1 MSKEWI
7 GPPPVNKEF
16 ENKKAILEKN
26 SRSIAK
32 SFSKHF
38 NRPIKAESFV
48 MVDFYQELI
57 IAEPATAKFYVN
69 MISDNTISNNQ
80 LQFYYSIF
88 SSHQK
93 TPAFVF
99 PEEKKLFNQF
109 FEKLSLILSTFYASV
124 EVIYMGQV
132 EFSRPYGSLLNM
144 ISAPKMEIFQDN
156 IKIMGVAP
164 RFKHLDAT
172 SDKEKKTNVVN
183 LFGGHEMEGIVKF
196 INQINTYA
204 VPEGS
209 DISISLDD
217 DIEDLKRNLAL
228 IGMCLV

>member
-7 GPPPVNKEF
+7 GPPPVNKDLE
-16 ENKKAILEKN
+16 EKKLILKKN
-26 SRSIAK
+26 ANVIAK

-38 NRPIKAESFV
+38 NLPIKADSFV

-69 MISDNTISNNQ
+69 MISDNSISNNQ
-80 LQFYYSIF
+80 LQFYHSIYS
-88 SSHQK
+88 STQK

-99 PEEKKLFNQF
+99 PEEKKVYNQF

-144 ISAPKMEIFQDN
+144 ITTPKMDIFQDN
-156 IKIMGVAP
+156 IKIMGVQP
-164 RFKHLDAT
+164 RFNHLDST
-172 SDKEKKTNVVN
+172 NNKERKTNVVN
-183 LFGGHEMEGIVKF
+183 LFGGREMEGIVKF
-196 INQINTYA
+196 IDQVNKYA

-209 DISISLDD
+209 DITISLDD

>member
-7 GPPPVNKEF
+7 GPPPVNKDLE
-16 ENKKAILEKN
+16 EKDRILKKNAN
-26 SRSIAK
+26 AIAK

-38 NRPIKAESFV
+38 NRPIKADSFV

-69 MISDNTISNNQ
+69 MISDNAISNNQ
-80 LQFYYSIF
+80 LQFYHSIYS
-88 SSHQK
+88 STQK

-99 PEEKKLFNQF
+99 PDEKKVYNQF

-132 EFSRPYGSLLNM
+132 AFSRPYGSLLNM
-144 ISAPKMEIFQDN
+144 ILAPKMNIFQDN

-164 RFKHLDAT
+164 RFNHLDAT
-172 SDKEKKTNVVN
+172 SNKEKKTNVVN
-183 LFGGHEMEGIVKF
+183 LFGGREMEGIVKF
-196 INQINTYA
+196 IDQINQYA
-204 VPEGS
+204 IPEGS
-209 DISISLDD
+209 DITINIDD

-228 IGMCLV
+228 VGMCLV

>member
-1 MSKEWI
+1 MSKELW
-7 GPPPVNKEF
+7 GDPPVNKEF
-16 ENKKAILEKN
+16 ENKKTILKKN
-26 SRSIAK
+26 ANTIAK
-32 SFSKHF
+32 SFAKYF

-48 MVDFYQELI
+48 LVDFYQELI

-69 MISDNTISNNQ
+69 MISDNTLSNNQ
-80 LQFYYSIF
+80 LQFYHSIYS
-88 SSHQK
+88 SNQK

-99 PEEKKLFNQF
+99 PEEKKVFNKF
-109 FEKLSLILSTFYASV
+109 FEKLSIILSTFYAGV

-144 ISAPKMEIFQDN
+144 ISAPKMEIFQDS
-156 IKIMGVAP
+156 IKIMGIAP
-164 RFKHLDAT
+164 RFKHLDTT

-196 INQINTYA
+196 INQINMYA
-204 VPEGS
+204 IPEGS
-209 DISISLDD
+209 DITISIDD

>member
-7 GPPPVNKEF
+7 GPPPVNKDF
-16 ENKKAILEKN
+16 ENKKDILKKN
-26 SRSIAK
+26 SKSIAK
-32 SFSKHF
+32 SFSNHF
-38 NRPIKAESFV
+38 NRPVKAESFV

-80 LQFYYSIF
+80 LQFYHSIYS
-88 SSHQK
+88 SSQK

-144 ISAPKMEIFQDN
+144 IFAPKMNIFQDN

-164 RFKHLDAT
+164 RFNHLDST
-172 SDKEKKTNVVN
+172 NDKERKTNVVN
-183 LFGGHEMEGIVKF
+183 LFGGREMEGIVKF
-196 INQINTYA
+196 IEQINNYA
-204 VPEGS
+204 IPEGS
-209 DISISLDD
+209 DITISIDD

>member
-16 ENKKAILEKN
+16 ENKKAILKKN
-26 SRSIAK
+26 SKSIAK
-32 SFSKHF
+32 SFSKYF
-38 NRPIKAESFV
+38 ERSIKSESFV
-48 MVDFYQELI
+48 MVDFYQEII

-69 MISDNTISNNQ
+69 MISDDTTSNNQ
-80 LQFYYSIF
+80 LQFYHSIYSSNQKMPAF
-88 SSHQK
+88 KFPEQK
-93 TPAFVF
+93 TI
-99 PEEKKLFNQF
+99 FNQY
-109 FEKLSLILSTFYASV
+109 FEKLSLILSTFYVGV

-144 ISAPKMEIFQDN
+144 ISAPKMSIFQDN
-156 IKIMGVAP
+156 IKIMGIQP
-164 RFKHLDAT
+164 RFKHLDNT

-183 LFGGHEMEGIVKF
+183 LFGGREVESIVKF
-196 INQINTYA
+196 MNQINSYA

-209 DISISLDD
+209 DITLSIDD
-217 DIEDLKRNLAL
+217 DIEDLKRNLSL